1 MIKVSTT
8 RNCCVR
14 VSLANMEEETE
25 EDKDGTVK
33 NLHKRNNCSL
43 SWNKKIRDTYGK
55 EWK

>member
-14 VSLANMEEETE
+14 VSLANKEEETE
-25 EDKDGTVK
+25 EYKDATVK

-43 SWNKKIRDTYGK
+43 SWNKKIKDTYGK